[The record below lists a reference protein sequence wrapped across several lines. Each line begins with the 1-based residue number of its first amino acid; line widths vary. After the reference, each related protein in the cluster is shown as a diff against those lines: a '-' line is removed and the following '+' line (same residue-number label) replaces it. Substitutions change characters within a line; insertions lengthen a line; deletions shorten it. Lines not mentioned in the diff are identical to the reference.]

1 MSKELEIEFKNMLTK
16 IEFEQLIMKYFP
28 TTPAFSQTNCYFDT
42 PNTQLKELSMGL
54 RLRKR
59 VGKNECTLKI
69 PTKNEHAYQE
79 ITDNLTEEQITHLI
93 KEKRIYAQG
102 EVARYLESI
111 NVPINELNMI
121 GSLTTN
127 RREKKLNNNTLL
139 VVDENYFDK
148 MIDFELEMEVTV
160 SSQGEQF
167 FNDFLIKEE
176 IKRRPASKKIAR
188 MIEYR
193 S

>member
-16 IEFEQLIMKYFP
+16 IEFEQLITKYFP

-42 PNTQLKELSMGL
+42 PNTQLKKLSMGL

-59 VGKNECTLKI
+59 SGKHECTLKV
-69 PTKNEHAYQE
+69 PTENTHAYQE

-111 NVPINELNMI
+111 NIPINELNMI

-139 VVDENYFDK
+139 VVDESYFDK
-148 MIDFELEMEVTV
+148 MIDFELEMEVTN

-188 MIEYR
+188 MIEYQ

>member
-188 MIEYR
+188 MIKYHG
-193 S
+193 